1 MISYNELKP
10 GTVFVWK
17 GEPWNVLEYNFL
29 RMQQRKPV
37 AKTKI
42 KNLKNGKVLDQTF
55 HFGDEFEEAE
65 VTRAPVKFIYT
76 NRGEYW
82 FHRPNDPAPRFSLR
96 ADVIGPAVKFLKP
109 DSEVTAVKF
118 DDQIISIDLPI
129 KMELT
134 VRDAP
139 PALRGNTAQG
149 GSKPVT
155 LETGAIVNVPMF
167 IGAGDII
174 RINTQTGE
182 YAERVGKAK

>member
-65 VTRAPVKFIYT
+65 VTREPVKFIYAS
-76 NRGEYW
+76 RGDYW
-82 FHRPNDPAPRFSLR
+82 FNKPSDPSQRFALKD
-96 ADVIGPAVKFLKP
+96 DVIGPTVKFLKP

-118 DDQIISIDLPI
+118 ADQIISIDLPI
-129 KMELT
+129 KLELE
-134 VRDAP
+134 VKEAP

-155 LETGAIVNVPMF
+155 LETGAVISVPMF
-167 IGAGDII
+167 ISTGDII
-174 RINTQTGE
+174 RVNTQTGE
-182 YAERVGKAK
+182 YAERVEKAK